1 MADNIFGYVQQPALE
16 ALITDVASEER
27 RGRAYGALNFV
38 PGTALM
44 IGPVLGA
51 YLWDLFGAAWA
62 FYASALASVAAAVL
76 LSVFLNESVRI
87 ED

>member
-1 MADNIFGYVQQPALE
+1 
-16 ALITDVASEER
+16 
-27 RGRAYGALNFV
+27 
-38 PGTALM
+38 M

-51 YLWDLFGAAWA
+51 YLWDRFGAAWA
-62 FYASALASVAAAVL
+62 FYASALASAAAAVI